1 MSLLKDLNPVQQKA
15 VLETEGPLLVFA
27 GAGSGKTRVL
37 TYRIAY
43 LIQEKLV
50 PPWNIFAVTFT
61 NKAADEMR
69 ERVERLLGKSAK
81 GTWISTFHSACARIL
96 RQYIEHLGFQRNF
109 VIYDEQDQERHLKA
123 VMKELDLDFRMF
135 HPRAVQSKI
144 EGLKNE
150 GITPEQYLPDPYN
163 IFQKRVA
170 LVYQRYQ
177 EDLRR
182 NNGLDFGDLLTFVAI
197 LFRRFPE
204 ILRHYQESCRYVM
217 VDEFQDTNLIQYH
230 LIQRMVERHQN
241 VCVVGDDDQS
251 IYRWRGAEV
260 GNILNFEKDFP
271 KAKVITLEQNYR
283 STQNILRAANSMV
296 RKNRSRK
303 EKVLWTENPEGELI
317 TLYAAED
324 EADEALFVVQKI
336 VEQCSPRGRVL
347 STFSST
353 GFPGGSGRPFRD
365 IAVFYRI
372 NAQSR
377 AIEDELVKHQI
388 PYTIVGGLKFYER
401 KEIKDI
407 LAYLKLIAN
416 PSDGLS
422 LKRIINVPPRGIGE
436 KTIEKIEVFSRE
448 KGIPLYEGMKQAL
461 KEGLFPPVSQEKIEE
476 FIHLIEEFR
485 EEARAL
491 SLSQLTL
498 TLLAKTGYLS
508 RLKEEGTEE
517 AFSKIE
523 NIDELINVMMALE
536 QGGEVE
542 KTRPRE
548 VSLESFLDRVS
559 LVTDV
564 DLYEDKGNRV
574 SLMTLHCAKG
584 LEFPFVFIVGI
595 EEGLLPHYRRGDE
608 IEDLE
613 EERRLCYVGIT
624 RAKERVFL
632 SRAEKRS
639 TFGVGRANLPS
650 RFLEELPMELIQLE
664 ERQGKMETLF
674 SQETSM
680 ADQLTD
686 WKDHFQQP
694 EKAMD
699 DLTQENFFLE
709 GREMVF
715 SPVDETRPREEFFPL
730 RVGMK
735 VRHPKFGEGR
745 VRSIEGMDEGQKA
758 TIVFQTVG
766 SKRLKVRYAHLEILE

>member
-43 LIQEKLV
+43 LIQEKRV

-96 RQYIEHLGFQRNF
+96 RQDIEHLGFQKNF

-144 EGLKNE
+144 ESLKNE

-182 NNGLDFGDLLTFVAI
+182 NNGLDFGDLLTFVPI
-197 LFRRFPE
+197 LFNRFPE
-204 ILRHYQESCRYVM
+204 ILRHYQEHCRYVM

-241 VCVVGDDDQS
+241 ICVVGDDDQS

-283 STQNILRAANSMV
+283 STQNILQAANSMV

-303 EKVLWTENPEGELI
+303 EKVLWTENSEGELI

-324 EADEALFVVQKI
+324 EADEARFVVQKI
-336 VEQCSPRGRVL
+336 MEQCS
-347 STFSST
+347 SSSPT
-353 GFPGGSGRPFRD
+353 GFSGGSGRPFRD

-422 LKRIINVPPRGIGE
+422 LKRIINVPSRGIGE
-436 KTIEKIEVFSRE
+436 KTIEKIETFSRE
-448 KGIPLYEGMKQAL
+448 KGIPLYEGMKQSLEENWLPAGVKVKTGEFVDL
-461 KEGLFPPVSQEKIEE
+461 MEK
-476 FIHLIEEFR
+476 LR
-485 EEARAL
+485 DEAGTL

-498 TLLAKTGYLS
+498 DLLAKTGYLP
-508 RLKEEGTEE
+508 RLKEEGTDE

-523 NIDELINVMMALE
+523 NIDELINVMMELE
-536 QGGEVE
+536 QGGEGI
-542 KTRPRE
+542 
-548 VSLESFLDRVS
+548 SLESFLDKVS
-559 LVTDV
+559 LVSDV

-584 LEFPFVFIVGI
+584 LEFPFVFIVGM

-608 IEDLE
+608 IEELE
-613 EERRLCYVGIT
+613 GERRLCYVGIT
-624 RAKERVFL
+624 RAKKRVFL

-650 RFLEELPMELIQLE
+650 RFLEELPMELMQLE

-674 SQETSM
+674 SQGSSM
-680 ADQLTD
+680 VDQGADGSTHISWD
-686 WKDHFQQP
+686 HHFQQA
-694 EKAMD
+694 EQGEE
-699 DLTQENFFLE
+699 DLTKEHVFS
-709 GREMVF
+709 GRQEMVL
-715 SPVDETRPREEFFPL
+715 SPVDETRPWEEFFQL

-745 VRSIEGMDEGQKA
+745 VRSIEGMNEDQKA

-766 SKRLKVRYAHLEILE
+766 SKRLKVRYAKLEILE

>member
-123 VMKELDLDFRMF
+123 VMKELDLDFRIF
-135 HPRAVQSKI
+135 HPRAMQSKI

-204 ILRHYQESCRYVM
+204 ILRHYQELCRYVM

-324 EADEALFVVQKI
+324 EADEARFVVQKI

-422 LKRIINVPPRGIGE
+422 IKRIINVPPRGIGE
-436 KTIEKIEVFSRE
+436 KTIEKIGVFSRE

-498 TLLAKTGYLS
+498 ALLAKTGYLS

-523 NIDELINVMMALE
+523 NIDELINVMMAFE

-542 KTRPRE
+542 ETRQRE
-548 VSLESFLDRVS
+548 VSLESFLDKVS

-564 DLYEDKGNRV
+564 DLYEDKRNRV

-639 TFGVGRANLPS
+639 TFGVGRANFPS

-694 EKAMD
+694 EKTMD
-699 DLTQENFFLE
+699 DLTQENFFQE
-709 GREMVF
+709 GREMVL